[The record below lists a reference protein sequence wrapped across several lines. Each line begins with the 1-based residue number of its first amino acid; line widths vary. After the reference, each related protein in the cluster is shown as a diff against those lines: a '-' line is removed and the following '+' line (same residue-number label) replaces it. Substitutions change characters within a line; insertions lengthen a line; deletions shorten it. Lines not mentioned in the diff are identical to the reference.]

1 MTTDQGGN
9 VDSPTPGAENAPG
22 TQTAPETETKSA
34 PSAVLPPEAHD
45 GHHEEETPAA
55 VALVSVAPELL
66 ADSLGE
72 YVKAWVKRIR
82 SGESGAL
89 PILLGLVVI
98 VIIFQVQQSRFL
110 SAGNIVNLLVQA
122 AFFVTLGLGEVFVLI
137 LSEIDLSTGF
147 VAGIGATIT
156 LALLSPSYGW
166 PWWAAVIVGLL
177 ACAAIGAF
185 QGLLITRLH
194 LPSFVVTLAS
204 LLGLGGVL
212 IFLFDS
218 FHGAVGGVISL
229 PISGPLYNLVNGN
242 MSVAASWI
250 VLVVAVALY
259 GLVSVMRNTRRR
271 ARNLSAPP
279 LSITL
284 ATVAVVGVAGALLV
298 IVCNINRGNLTS
310 ISGVPWVLP
319 LVLLLVV
326 LWTLLLS
333 KTRTGR
339 YIYAI
344 GASPEAARRAGIR
357 VQWIRT
363 VAFILSAFTA
373 GLGGLVFASRLGSI
387 SVGYDGS
394 TYVLYAIAA
403 AVIGGAS
410 LFGGYGK
417 AVHALLGGVLIA
429 AVVNG
434 LALIGVSTAGEEI
447 ATALVLLAAVTVD
460 SLVRRRGSTT

>member
-1 MTTDQGGN
+1 M
-9 VDSPTPGAENAPG
+9 VPG
-22 TQTAPETETKSA
+22 TETKSA
-34 PSAVLPPEAHD
+34 PSAVLPPEGQD
-45 GHHEEETPAA
+45 VHHEDETPAA
-55 VALVSVAPELL
+55 VALVSVAPEIL

-122 AFFVTLGLGEVFVLI
+122 AFFVTLGLGETFVLI
-137 LSEIDLSTGF
+137 LSEIDLSVGF
-147 VAGIGATIT
+147 VAGCGATIT

-177 ACAAIGAF
+177 ASAAYGAF

-218 FHGAVGGVISL
+218 FHGTVGGVISL
-229 PISGPLYNLVNGN
+229 PSSGPLYNLVNGT
-242 MSVAASWI
+242 MSTAASWI
-250 VLVVAVALY
+250 VLVVAVGLYALITI
-259 GLVSVMRNTRRR
+259 GRNIRRR
-271 ARNLSAPP
+271 ARSLSAPP
-279 LSITL
+279 LSIIVL
-284 ATVAVVGVAGALLV
+284 TVVVTGAAGAVLV
-298 IVCNINRGNLTS
+298 IVCNLNRGNLVPL
-310 ISGVPWVLP
+310 SGVPWVLP
-319 LVLLLVV
+319 GVLLLVIA
-326 LWTLLLS
+326 WTLLLN

-339 YIYAI
+339 YMYAI

-363 VAFILSAFTA
+363 VAFTLSAFTA

-460 SLVRRRGSTT
+460 SLVRRRGSTS

>member
-1 MTTDQGGN
+1 VG
-9 VDSPTPGAENAPG
+9 SPASRADAKSEPAPALPHDDHPDEG
-22 TQTAPETETKSA
+22 A
-34 PSAVLPPEAHD
+34 PSLALI
-45 GHHEEETPAA
+45 AA
-55 VALVSVAPELL
+55 APDVL
-66 ADSLGE
+66 ADSLEE
-72 YVKAWVKRIR
+72 YVRAWVKRIR

-89 PILLGLVVI
+89 PILLGLVLI
-98 VIIFQVQQSRFL
+98 VVIFQIQQSKFL

-122 AFFVTLGLGEVFVLI
+122 AFFVLLGLGETFALI
-137 LSEIDLSTGF
+137 LSEIDLSVGF

-177 ACAAIGAF
+177 ACAALGAL

-218 FHGAVGGVISL
+218 FHGTVGGVISL
-229 PISGPLYNLVNGN
+229 PTTGPIYNLVNGY
-242 MSVAASWI
+242 MSTAASWI
-250 VLVVAVALY
+250 VLVVVVGLY
-259 GLVSVMRNTRRR
+259 ALVSIARNTRRR
-271 ARNLSAPP
+271 SRNLSAPP
-279 LSITL
+279 LSITIL
-284 ATVAVVGVAGALLV
+284 TIVVVAAVGAVLV
-298 IVCNINRGNLTS
+298 IVCNINRGNLVPL
-310 ISGVPWVLP
+310 SGVPWVLP
-319 LVLLLVV
+319 IVILIVV
-326 LWTLLLS
+326 GWTLLLS

-339 YIYAI
+339 YMYAI

-363 VAFILSAFTA
+363 VAFTLSAFTA
-373 GLGGLVFASRLGSI
+373 GLGGLVYASRLGSI
-387 SVGYDGS
+387 SVGYDGA
-394 TYVLYAIAA
+394 TYVLYAVAA

-460 SLVRRRGSTT
+460 SLVRRRGSTAK

>member
-1 MTTDQGGN
+1 MSTDSGGN
-9 VDSPTPGAENAPG
+9 VDNPPSG
-22 TQTAPETETKSA
+22 TQATVEPGPPVHHDDDAAHSGEPPVALIAAAPEY
-34 PSAVLPPEAHD
+34 
-45 GHHEEETPAA
+45 
-55 VALVSVAPELL
+55 L
-66 ADSLGE
+66 ANSLGE
-72 YVKAWVKRIR
+72 YIRAWMRRIR

-89 PILLGLVVI
+89 PILAGLALI
-98 VIIFQVQQSRFL
+98 IIIFQAENSRFL
-110 SAGNIVNLLVQA
+110 SALNIVNLLVQA
-122 AFFVTLGLGEVFVLI
+122 TFFVLLGLGETFALI
-137 LSEIDLSTGF
+137 LSEIDLSVGF
-147 VAGIGATIT
+147 VAGVGATIT
-156 LALLSPSYGW
+156 VALISPAYGW

-218 FHGAVGGVISL
+218 FKGAVGGVIGV
-229 PISGPLYNLVNGN
+229 PTSGPIYNLVNGN
-242 MSVAASWI
+242 MSVVASW
-250 VLVVAVALY
+250 VTLVVVIGLY
-259 GLVSVMRNTRRR
+259 AAYSIGKNLRRR
-271 ARNLSAPP
+271 ARDLSTPP
-279 LSITL
+279 LSITIL
-284 ATVAVVGVAGALLV
+284 TVAVAGIAGAALV
-298 IVCNINRGNLTS
+298 IVCNLNRGNLTPLR
-310 ISGVPWVLP
+310 GVPWVIP
-319 LVLLLVV
+319 GVLIVV
-326 LWTLLLS
+326 VAWTLLLS

-339 YIYAI
+339 YMYAI

-357 VQWIRT
+357 VQTIRT
-363 VAFILSAFTA
+363 VAFTLSAFTG

-394 TYVLYAIAA
+394 TYVLYAVAA

-434 LALIGVSTAGEEI
+434 LALIGVSTAVQEI

-460 SLVRRRGSTT
+460 SLVRRRGSTS

>member
-1 MTTDQGGN
+1 
-9 VDSPTPGAENAPG
+9 VDNPPSG
-22 TQTAPETETKSA
+22 TQATVEPDPAR
-34 PSAVLPPEAHD
+34 HD
-45 GHHEEETPAA
+45 GDIAA
-55 VALVSVAPELL
+55 SGEAPVDLIAASPELL
-66 ADSLGE
+66 ANSLGE
-72 YVKAWVKRIR
+72 YVHAWIRRIK

-89 PILLGLVVI
+89 PILLGLALII
-98 VIIFQVQQSRFL
+98 VIFQVQTSKFL

-122 AFFVTLGLGEVFVLI
+122 AFFVLLGLGETFALI
-137 LSEIDLSTGF
+137 LSEIDLSVGF
-147 VAGIGATIT
+147 VAGVGATIT
-156 LALLSPSYGW
+156 VALLSPSYGW

-177 ACAAIGAF
+177 ACAAIGAL

-218 FHGAVGGVISL
+218 FKGAVGGVISV
-229 PISGPLYNLVNGN
+229 PTSGPLYNLVNGN

-250 VLVVAVALY
+250 TLVVVVGLY
-259 GLVSVMRNTRRR
+259 AAYSISKNLRRQARGLST
-271 ARNLSAPP
+271 PP
-279 LSITL
+279 LSITIL
-284 ATVAVVGVAGALLV
+284 TVAVAGLAGAALV
-298 IVCNINRGNLTS
+298 IVCNLNRGNLVPLR
-310 ISGVPWVLP
+310 GVPWVVP
-319 LVLLLVV
+319 AVLIVV
-326 LWTLLLS
+326 VAWTLLLS

-357 VQWIRT
+357 VQTIRT
-363 VAFILSAFTA
+363 VAFTLSAFTGGLA
-373 GLGGLVFASRLGSI
+373 GLVYASRLGSI
-387 SVGYDGS
+387 SVGYDGA
-394 TYVLYAIAA
+394 TYVLYAVAA

-434 LALIGVSTAGEEI
+434 LALIGVSTAVQEI
-447 ATALVLLAAVTVD
+447 ATSLVLLAAVTVD
-460 SLVRRRGSTT
+460 SLVRRRGTA

>member
-1 MTTDQGGN
+1 MTSDQGGT
-9 VDSPTPGAENAPG
+9 VDSPTSGA
-22 TQTAPETETKSA
+22 ETKSE
-34 PSAVLPPEAHD
+34 PTPVVPPD
-45 GHHEEETPAA
+45 HHEEETPAA
-55 VALVSVAPELL
+55 VALVSVAPEIL

-229 PISGPLYNLVNGN
+229 PTSGPLYNLVNGN

-250 VLVVAVALY
+250 VLVVAVGLYALITIT
-259 GLVSVMRNTRRR
+259 RNFGRR
-271 ARNLSAPP
+271 ARNLTAPP
-279 LSITL
+279 LSIIVL
-284 ATVAVVGVAGALLV
+284 TVVVAGVAGALLV
-298 IVCNINRGNLTS
+298 WVCNLNRGNLVPLR
-310 ISGVPWVLP
+310 GVPWVIP
-319 LVLLLVV
+319 MVLIVV
-326 LWTLLLS
+326 VAWTLLLG

-357 VQWIRT
+357 VQTIRT
-363 VAFILSAFTA
+363 VAFTLSAFTA
-373 GLGGLVFASRLGSI
+373 GLGGLVYASRLGSI

-394 TYVLYAIAA
+394 TYVLYAVAA

-460 SLVRRRGSTT
+460 SLVRRRGSTAK

>member
-1 MTTDQGGN
+1 MTGEQDGN
-9 VDSPTPGAENAPG
+9 VDGPTTG
-22 TQTAPETETKSA
+22 TETKSEPSPA
-34 PSAVLPPEAHD
+34 PAAGGHQESRREEHHD
-45 GHHEEETPAA
+45 EETPAA
-55 VALVSVAPELL
+55 VALVSVAPEIL

-72 YVKAWVKRIR
+72 YLKAWVKRIR

-89 PILLGLVVI
+89 PIILGLI
-98 VIIFQVQQSRFL
+98 AIIIIFQVQQSKFL

-122 AFFVTLGLGEVFVLI
+122 AFFVTLGLGETFILI
-137 LSEIDLSTGF
+137 LSEIDLSVGF
-147 VAGIGATIT
+147 VAGMGATIT

-177 ACAAIGAF
+177 ACAVFGAF
-185 QGLLITRLH
+185 QGILITRLH

-218 FHGAVGGVISL
+218 FNGAVGGVIGL
-229 PISGPLYNLVNGN
+229 PTTGPIYNLVNGN
-242 MSVAASWI
+242 MSTAASWI
-250 VLVVAVALY
+250 VLVVAVGLYAL
-259 GLVSVMRNTRRR
+259 VTITRNIRRR

-284 ATVAVVGVAGALLV
+284 LTIVVAGVAGALLV
-298 IVCNINRGNLTS
+298 IVCNINRGNLVPL
-310 ISGVPWVLP
+310 SGVPWVLP
-319 LVLLLVV
+319 ILLLLVV
-326 LWTLLLS
+326 LWTLLLT

-339 YIYAI
+339 YMYAI

-357 VQWIRT
+357 VDLIRT
-363 VAFILSAFTA
+363 VAFTLSAFTA

>member
-1 MTTDQGGN
+1 MSTDQGGS
-9 VDSPTPGAENAPG
+9 VDDPPSG
-22 TQTAPETETKSA
+22 TRATVEPD
-34 PSAVLPPEAHD
+34 PPV
-45 GHHEEETPAA
+45 HHEHDDVAHSDEPP
-55 VALVSVAPELL
+55 VALVAAAPEVL
-66 ADSLGE
+66 ADSLSE
-72 YVKAWVKRIR
+72 YVRAWMRRIR

-89 PILLGLVVI
+89 PILAGLVLII
-98 VIIFQVQQSRFL
+98 VIFQVQQSKFL
-110 SAGNIVNLLVQA
+110 SSGNIVNLLVQA
-122 AFFVTLGLGEVFVLI
+122 AFFVLLGLGEIFALI
-137 LSEIDLSTGF
+137 LSEIDLSVGF
-147 VAGIGATIT
+147 VAGVGATIT
-156 LALLSPSYGW
+156 VALLSPSYGW
-166 PWWAAVIVGLL
+166 PWWAAVIMGLI
-177 ACAAIGAF
+177 ACAFIGAV
-185 QGLLITRLH
+185 QGLLITKLH

-218 FHGAVGGVISL
+218 FKGAVGGVISV
-229 PISGPLYNLVNGN
+229 PTSGPVYNLVNGN

-250 VLVVAVALY
+250 VFVVVVALY
-259 GLVSVMRNTRRR
+259 AVISIFRNLRRR
-271 ARNLSAPP
+271 ARHLSAPP
-279 LSITL
+279 LSIIILTI
-284 ATVAVVGVAGALLV
+284 AVVAAAGAALV
-298 IVCNINRGNLTS
+298 IVCNLNRGNLVALR
-310 ISGVPWVLP
+310 GVPWVIP
-319 LVLLLVV
+319 MVLIVV
-326 LWTLLLS
+326 VAWTLLLS

-357 VQWIRT
+357 VQLIRT
-363 VAFILSAFTA
+363 IAFTLSAFTA

-460 SLVRRRGSTT
+460 SLVRRRGSTSK

>member
-1 MTTDQGGN
+1 
-9 VDSPTPGAENAPG
+9 V
-22 TQTAPETETKSA
+22 
-34 PSAVLPPEAHD
+34 H
-45 GHHEEETPAA
+45 
-55 VALVSVAPELL
+55 
-66 ADSLGE
+66 
-72 YVKAWVKRIR
+72 AWIKRIR

-89 PILLGLVVI
+89 PILLGLVLI
-98 VIIFQVQQSRFL
+98 VVIFQVQQSKFL

-122 AFFVTLGLGEVFVLI
+122 AFFVLLGLGETFALI
-137 LSEIDLSTGF
+137 LSEIDLSVGF

-177 ACAAIGAF
+177 ACAALGAF
-185 QGLLITRLH
+185 QGILITRLH

-229 PISGPLYNLVNGN
+229 PTSGPLYNLVNGN
-242 MSVAASWI
+242 MSTAASWI
-250 VLVVAVALY
+250 VLVAAVGLYAL
-259 GLVSVMRNTRRR
+259 VTITRNTRRR

-284 ATVAVVGVAGALLV
+284 LTVAVAGVAGALLV
-298 IVCNINRGNLTS
+298 IVCNINRGNLVPL
-310 ISGVPWVLP
+310 SGVPWVLP
-319 LVLLLVV
+319 LVLLIVV
-326 LWTLLLS
+326 LWTLLLT

-357 VQWIRT
+357 VQGIRT
-363 VAFILSAFTA
+363 VAFTLSAFTA

-394 TYVLYAIAA
+394 TYVLYAVAA

-447 ATALVLLAAVTVD
+447 ATSLVLLAAVTVD
-460 SLVRRRGSTT
+460 SLVRRRGSKT